1 MRIPRFAPMF
11 MVSGA
16 SCPQTRL
23 QEFPMRAHFLRGPML
38 GLALIVAPT
47 AMAGDLTCK
56 MTYDIS
62 GWSAFYKT
70 ASGTGDI
77 RCSNGQRMSVRIETK
92 GGGLS
97 FGKYK
102 IRNGFGQFA
111 NVDDIRDVLGSYATA
126 EAHAAADKSASGQA
140 MTNGKVSLALAGK
153 GEGWS
158 LGVAFSR
165 FAIEAAR

>member
-1 MRIPRFAPMF
+1 
-11 MVSGA
+11 
-16 SCPQTRL
+16 
-23 QEFPMRAHFLRGPML
+23 MRAHLFR
-38 GLALIVAPT
+38 GLALSLALIAAPT

-56 MTYDIS
+56 MTYNIS

-77 RCSNGQRMSVRIETK
+77 QCSNGQRMSVRIETK
-92 GGGLS
+92 GGGLT

-102 IRNGFGQFA
+102 IQNGFGEFA

-126 EAHAAADKSASGQA
+126 EAHAAAEKSASGQA

-153 GEGWS
+153 GKGWS
-158 LGVAFSR
+158 LGVAFSK
-165 FAIEAAR
+165 FTISAR